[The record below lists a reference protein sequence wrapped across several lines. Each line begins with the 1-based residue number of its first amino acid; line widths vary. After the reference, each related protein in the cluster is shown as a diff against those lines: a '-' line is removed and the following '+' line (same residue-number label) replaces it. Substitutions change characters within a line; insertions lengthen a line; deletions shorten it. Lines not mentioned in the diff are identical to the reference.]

1 MTDTI
6 TLKELEEIEI
16 DWTQGVAENF
26 ERVKAALLSALEAE
40 KKRADK
46 AEAELAKVTDPNAVH
61 VNMLRGTIAKPSV
74 AQIKHLYGDAIADPA
89 ELTRLRARADKAED
103 RAERFKNA
111 LQELQ
116 QWVNAYPLDIYP
128 EPNFRLAAKVL
139 TDAGL
144 SLDAISASNMRH
156 VLTRVEEITRA
167 VLNENETGN
176 NAR

>member
-6 TLKELEEIEI
+6 TPDKLEEIEI

-26 ERVKAALLSALEAE
+26 ERVKAALLPALEAE
-40 KKRADK
+40 KK
-46 AEAELAKVTDPNAVH
+46 
-61 VNMLRGTIAKPSV
+61 
-74 AQIKHLYGDAIADPA
+74 
-89 ELTRLRARADKAED
+89 RADKAED

-116 QWVNAYPLDIYP
+116 QWANAYPLDIFP
-128 EPNFRLAAKVL
+128 EPNFSLAAKVL
-139 TDAGL
+139 TDAGI